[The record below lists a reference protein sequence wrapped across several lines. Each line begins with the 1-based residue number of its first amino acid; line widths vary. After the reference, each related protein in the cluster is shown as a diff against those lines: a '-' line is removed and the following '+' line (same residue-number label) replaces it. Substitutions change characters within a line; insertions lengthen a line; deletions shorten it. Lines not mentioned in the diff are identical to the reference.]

1 MMNARSHSLY
11 ARIFAVAMALL
22 PLGCVVAQEGK
33 SSFDVLN
40 LPVSSHINALGGNN
54 ISIVEEDITVM
65 YHNPALVGQEMSMQ
79 MAANY
84 MRYVAG
90 INLGGVSYAQAAG
103 AHGTWAAG
111 LQFAGYGT
119 MRQTDAA
126 GTITGTFS
134 PKDILFG
141 GLYAHDITS
150 SLRGGIYAKMLYS
163 TYESYTALA
172 MFVDLGINYY
182 HAEKEFSLSLVV
194 KNLGGQLKRYDTENI
209 AMPWDI
215 QLGFS
220 KTLRHAPFRFSLTAQ
235 HLTRWHLSFETV
247 DDAGE
252 LEVKDNFA
260 SNLFRHLVFGV
271 DYIPSRNFYLAIG
284 YDYKRKSDMAT
295 AGRRI
300 LSGFTA
306 GAGIRVKMFGIG
318 VSMAQHHANGFTFMT
333 NLTADISQFL
343 HR

>member
-1 MMNARSHSLY
+1 MNARSHSLY
-11 ARIFAVAMALL
+11 VRIFAVAMALL

-126 GTITGTFS
+126 GTITGTFN

-194 KNLGGQLKRYDTENI
+194 KT
-209 AMPWDI
+209 
-215 QLGFS
+215 S
-220 KTLRHAPFRFSLTAQ
+220 
-235 HLTRWHLSFETV
+235 V
-247 DDAGE
+247 D
-252 LEVKDNFA
+252 
-260 SNLFRHLVFGV
+260 S
-271 DYIPSRNFYLAIG
+271 
-284 YDYKRKSDMAT
+284 
-295 AGRRI
+295 
-300 LSGFTA
+300 
-306 GAGIRVKMFGIG
+306 
-318 VSMAQHHANGFTFMT
+318 
-333 NLTADISQFL
+333 
-343 HR
+343 